1 MKKLIIALLVLIQ
14 LGANA
19 QNKEEKGKFREEM
32 QAALKLTA
40 DQSAQ
45 MKAIHQASK
54 KAHEENKVK
63 YATDKKA
70 LHQANQALRKE
81 TEAKIKAILSPDQ
94 YATMVKMKE
103 EKRSE
108 KVLKRAN
115 ETSTKL
121 GLSAEQNTK
130 FLGFVATR
138 EQKMKAN
145 YTQFANDPEKLKEAN
160 KTAMKE
166 FKDQVKSILS
176 KEQLEKMKELK
187 KMNHE
192 HPKH

>member
-32 QAALKLTA
+32 QAALKLSA

-45 MKAIHQASK
+45 MKSIHQASK
-54 KAHEENKVK
+54 KAREENKVK

-81 TEAKIKAILSPDQ
+81 TDAKIKAVLSPDQ

-103 EKRSE
+103 EKRHE
-108 KVLKRAN
+108 KVLQRAN
-115 ETSTKL
+115 ETSAKL
-121 GLSAEQNTK
+121 GLSAEQNSK
-130 FLGFVATR
+130 FMGFVATR

-145 YTQFANDPEKLKEAN
+145 HTQFANDSEKMKAAN
-160 KTAMKE
+160 KEAMKE
-166 FKDQVKSILS
+166 FKNQVKSILS
-176 KEQLEKMKELK
+176 KEQMEKMKEMK